1 MAAPQDKTRSKV
13 NHQHSGGYDH
23 PVFVRE
29 FVAQFGRSAPYNAAA
44 APDMLVLLD
53 LIERD
58 PGITDVRQAAYMLAT
73 VMWET
78 TSPTKVSQV
87 ARNRKGQPLLDK
99 NKQPV
104 MVSQRKWLITMA
116 PVSEM
121 GQGKGRRYHEPVKVK
136 PQPDGSARITEQ
148 DGDQFTVSAAGV
160 MRPVTQQACMGSA
173 SGGPVSK
180 VYEDDDGTEQAYYG
194 RSYVQLTC
202 WSNYAA
208 AGVAVGRGLELLRDP
223 EQVKSPA
230 VAYAL
235 MSHGMR
241 TGQGYANGHKFS
253 RCFIA
258 DQTRYLEARQIAG
271 HMPQGP
277 RPEGQGTAEPAEVS
291 DLPPWA
297 GPAPTRLDPA
307 WVSFKRTE

>member
-1 MAAPQDKTRSKV
+1 MAVPQTKTKSKV
-13 NHQHSGGYDH
+13 NYQHSGGYDRL
-23 PVFVRE
+23 VFLRE

-44 APDMLVLLD
+44 TPDMLVLLD

-58 PGITDVRQAAYMLAT
+58 AGITDVRQAAYMLAT

-99 NKQPV
+99 NKQPI
-104 MVSQRKWLITMA
+104 MVNHRKWLITMA
-116 PVSEM
+116 PVSEI

-148 DGDQFTVSAAGV
+148 DGDQFTVSTAGV
-160 MRPVTQQACMGSA
+160 MRPVTKLARMGSA

-194 RSYVQLTC
+194 RGYVQLTW

-208 AGVAVGRGLELLRDP
+208 TGVAIGRGLDLLLDP
-223 EQVKSPA
+223 ERVKSPA

-241 TGQGYANGHKFS
+241 TGQGFANGHKFA
-253 RCFIA
+253 RYFIG
-258 DQTRYLEARQIAG
+258 DQTRYVEARQMVNGSDHASDIAALAKKFETILLAA
-271 HMPQGP
+271 
-277 RPEGQGTAEPAEVS
+277 RPAAPAAQAV
-291 DLPPWA
+291 LP
-297 GPAPTRLDPA
+297 
-307 WVSFKRTE
+307 

>member
-1 MAAPQDKTRSKV
+1 MAIPQAKTPPKI
-13 NHQHSGGYDH
+13 NYQHSGGYDH
-23 PVFVRE
+23 QAFVRE

-44 APDMLVLLD
+44 TPDMLVLLD

-78 TSPTKVSQV
+78 TSPTKVTQV

-116 PVSEM
+116 PVSEI

-160 MRPVTQQACMGSA
+160 MRPVTKQARMGSV
-173 SGGPVSK
+173 SGSPVSK

-194 RSYVQLTC
+194 RGYVQLTW

-208 AGVAVGRGLELLRDP
+208 AGVALGRGLELLLDP

-241 TGQGYANGHKFS
+241 TGQGFANGHKFS
-253 RCFIA
+253 HYFVA
-258 DQTRYLEARQIAG
+258 DQTRYVEARQMVNGSDHASDIAALATKFEAILLAA
-271 HMPQGP
+271 
-277 RPEGQGTAEPAEVS
+277 RPSAWAAKIEPAV
-291 DLPPWA
+291 LP
-297 GPAPTRLDPA
+297 
-307 WVSFKRTE
+307 